1 MLAGYNFDRLTLYS
15 FNEFYKIQ
23 NLIYWCSKYF
33 LSVEAQQCRYGG
45 SLHQLQ
51 HDGQPDAGDVRG
63 PSDWGGGRREDRI
76 PRRQDSALSSR
87 LSRGVSER
95 SLTENYSREKY
106 SWTLFCI
113 RSAPLTSQQQ
123 SQTDRAKKAV
133 ENLYQNIQEKFENI
147 ALNLRRSLQSPR
159 YRELIFYVLMSNTII
174 SKQLFIIL
182 HS

>member
-1 MLAGYNFDRLTLYS
+1 M
-15 FNEFYKIQ
+15 
-23 NLIYWCSKYF
+23 
-33 LSVEAQQCRYGG
+33 
-45 SLHQLQ
+45 
-51 HDGQPDAGDVRG
+51 
-63 PSDWGGGRREDRI
+63 
-76 PRRQDSALSSR
+76 
-87 LSRGVSER
+87 
-95 SLTENYSREKY
+95 TENYSREKY

-133 ENLYQNIQEKFENI
+133 ENLYQNIQEKFENV